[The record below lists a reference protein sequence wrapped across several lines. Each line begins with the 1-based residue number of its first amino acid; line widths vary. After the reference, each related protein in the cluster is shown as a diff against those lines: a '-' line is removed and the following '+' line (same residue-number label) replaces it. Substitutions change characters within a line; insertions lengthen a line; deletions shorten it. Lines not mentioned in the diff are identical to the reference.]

1 MASDL
6 STNTRRFTGWADL
19 YDQYRAGPPE
29 ALAGLLARYAGI
41 TRPELV
47 VDLGSGTGLSTRYWA
62 DKAAR
67 VVGIEPTPDMRRQAE
82 AVTEALNISYQEG
95 YSNDTGLPAGSA
107 DLVVCM
113 QSLHWME
120 PAGTFRE
127 AARILRPG
135 GVFAACDYEWPPSVG
150 FADAEAAFERSS
162 ALGRQFEKELGFASS
177 LHHWD
182 KTQHLARMQQSGCFA
197 YTRELALAH
206 NDSGDDERFVG
217 ILLSQGYVQQSLR
230 HGVSE
235 DALDIPA
242 LRKAATVTLG
252 SARRPWHWG
261 AHLRLGVTGKV

>member
-95 YSNDTGLPAGSA
+95 YSHDTGLPAGSA

-113 QSLHWME
+113 RPHAFSGPAASLQ
-120 PAGTFRE
+120 PAIMNGRR
-127 AARILRPG
+127 ALVLRTPR
-135 GVFAACDYEWPPSVG
+135 PLL
-150 FADAEAAFERSS
+150 S
-162 ALGRQFEKELGFASS
+162 ALPPLAGSSKRNSDSPPASTIGTKPNT
-177 LHHWD
+177 WP
-182 KTQHLARMQQSGCFA
+182 GCSKA
-197 YTRELALAH
+197 
-206 NDSGDDERFVG
+206 V
-217 ILLSQGYVQQSLR
+217 
-230 HGVSE
+230 VS
-235 DALDIPA
+235 P
-242 LRKAATVTLG
+242 TPVN
-252 SARRPWHWG
+252 
-261 AHLRLGVTGKV
+261 